1 MFIINTIWHDSD
13 LTWWWQ
19 KSHFRRKPE
28 FNWTIFFPQL
38 QQFLIYSHFKNGINL
53 WYLNSVVDGYRQMF
67 CIFNLKS
74 VQSKIIIYYNFRF
87 LCVAEKFHA
96 SIFTLKWGKLW
107 AWTFLRMSVW
117 FCYSVR
123 LICTMPSVTNL
134 LAILIFLMLVIST
147 SPIWRN
153 LAHMLTKSI
162 WCLLGSFVAPECVPL
177 TKGIG
182 DGSHLVD
189 EASSSLRG
197 WISRSWSLFC
207 LFGIQ
212 VEGLSLTAKSR
223 LHVGFFCPS
232 TCSVTFK

>member
-1 MFIINTIWHDSD
+1 MCLIYICNSLFLNMVHQSDVCHFHQLLVNKVSVGHSFPKSLFSNTFWKIVKTCFLSVSPGVLTMMFIINTIWHDSD

-96 SIFTLKWGKLW
+96 FFDFYSQMRKVMGLN
-107 AWTFLRMSVW
+107 FLTHVSLV
-117 FCYSVR
+117 
-123 LICTMPSVTNL
+123 L
-134 LAILIFLMLVIST
+134 L
-147 SPIWRN
+147 
-153 LAHMLTKSI
+153 
-162 WCLLGSFVAPECVPL
+162 
-177 TKGIG
+177 
-182 DGSHLVD
+182 
-189 EASSSLRG
+189 
-197 WISRSWSLFC
+197 
-207 LFGIQ
+207 
-212 VEGLSLTAKSR
+212 
-223 LHVGFFCPS
+223 
-232 TCSVTFK
+232 

>member
-1 MFIINTIWHDSD
+1 M
-13 LTWWWQ
+13 
-19 KSHFRRKPE
+19 
-28 FNWTIFFPQL
+28 
-38 QQFLIYSHFKNGINL
+38 
-53 WYLNSVVDGYRQMF
+53 WYFNSVVDGYRQMF
-67 CIFNLKS
+67 CIFNLKAFRVRS
-74 VQSKIIIYYNFRF
+74 SFIITFVSFVLLRNFT
-87 LCVAEKFHA
+87 LS

-162 WCLLGSFVAPECVPL
+162 SFMMSAGFFCGTGMRTL

>member
-1 MFIINTIWHDSD
+1 MVIGRCSA
-13 LTWWWQ
+13 
-19 KSHFRRKPE
+19 
-28 FNWTIFFPQL
+28 
-38 QQFLIYSHFKNGINL
+38 
-53 WYLNSVVDGYRQMF
+53 
-67 CIFNLKS
+67 FNLKS
-74 VQSKIIIYYNFRF
+74 VQSKIIIYYDFRF

-162 WCLLGSFVAPECVPL
+162 SFMMSA
-177 TKGIG
+177 
-182 DGSHLVD
+182 
-189 EASSSLRG
+189 
-197 WISRSWSLFC
+197 
-207 LFGIQ
+207 
-212 VEGLSLTAKSR
+212 
-223 LHVGFFCPS
+223 GFFCGTGMRTPDQGYWWWKS
-232 TCSVTFK
+232 SCWWSVIVFARLNFEILIIVLFVWHSSRRALFDGEKQTARWFFLSIHL